1 MAVCCDPPAGRLNG
15 KSRTLQGRDDLRGA
29 AAGASCSRVNP
40 PAPIAEPSG
49 PKEDSHLLLQGL
61 GFALVLVIIL
71 AINIIL
77 LGFASTRPVS
87 TYPRGPVEPP
97 PGWQSGGA
105 DGADG
110 WTPPGRRCC
119 QVVP

>member
-1 MAVCCDPPAGRLNG
+1 
-15 KSRTLQGRDDLRGA
+15 
-29 AAGASCSRVNP
+29 VNP

-49 PKEDSHLLLQGL
+49 LKEDSHLLLQGL

-71 AINIIL
+71 VINIIL
-77 LGFASTRPVS
+77 LGLASTRPVS
-87 TYPRGPVEPP
+87 TYARGPVEPT
-97 PGWQSGGA
+97 PGWQTGGA

-119 QVVP
+119 QAVP